1 MEILDYA
8 TLKVIWWLLIG
19 VLLIGFA
26 IMDGHDMGI
35 GSLLPFVG
43 RTDEERRVIINS
55 IGAHWEGNQTWLIT
69 GAGLIFAAW
78 PQ

>member
-19 VLLIGFA
+19 VLLVGFA

-55 IGAHWEGNQTWLIT
+55 IGAHWEGNQTWLIPVL
-69 GAGLIFAAW
+69 G
-78 PQ
+78 